1 MMNNPWYIWVACGA
15 IVVAAALLV
24 YLKLSGFTI
33 G

>member
-1 MMNNPWYIWVACGA
+1 MNNPWYIWVACGG
-15 IVVAAALLV
+15 VVAAATLLV